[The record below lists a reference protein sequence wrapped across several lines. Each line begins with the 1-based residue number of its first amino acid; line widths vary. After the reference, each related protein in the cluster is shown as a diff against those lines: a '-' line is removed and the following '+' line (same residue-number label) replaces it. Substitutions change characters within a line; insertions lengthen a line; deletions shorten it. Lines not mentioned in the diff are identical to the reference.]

1 MAEELITQEE
11 NELLSFP
18 QLPEETLYERFI
30 AARGFLECAKVTLT
44 SHTDYG
50 DSGWLAPEAKVVVPD
65 IEDVMETV
73 GMVLNTY
80 GKEYAER
87 RAGK

>member
-1 MAEELITQEE
+1 MEAE
-11 NELLSFP
+11 NELLAFP

-30 AARGFLECAKVTLT
+30 AARGFFECGRITLT
-44 SHTDYG
+44 SHTDYDAG
-50 DSGWLAPEAKVVVPD
+50 GWLSPEAEMIVPD
-65 IEDVMETV
+65 IQDVIESI

-87 RAGK
+87 RAKANGGS

>member
-1 MAEELITQEE
+1 MAEELITTEE
-11 NELLSFP
+11 NELSGFP

-30 AARGFLECAKVTLT
+30 AARTFLECAKITLST
-44 SHTDYG
+44 HTDYEG
-50 DSGWLAPEAKVVVPD
+50 DGWLAPEAKMIVPD

-73 GMVLNTY
+73 GVVLNTY

-87 RAGK
+87 RKGK